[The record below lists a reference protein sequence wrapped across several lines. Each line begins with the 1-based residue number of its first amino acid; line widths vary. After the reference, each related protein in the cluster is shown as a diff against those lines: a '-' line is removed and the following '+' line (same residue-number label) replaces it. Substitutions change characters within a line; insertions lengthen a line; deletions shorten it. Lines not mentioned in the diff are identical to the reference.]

1 MTKFDH
7 RLKRLE
13 GKTGL
18 KKKDFDYWIVS
29 SSPATGIRDIAA
41 GKVPGKMG
49 SRFDPESKN
58 VIIVS
63 AVPRPIKR
71 ASTESARAR
80 QQEISFA
87 KTIDVVDLTDEEL
100 KAEIASIEKEL
111 AK

>member
-1 MTKFDH
+1 LTKFDH

-41 GKVPGKMG
+41 GKISGKMG

-58 VIIVS
+58 MIIVS
-63 AVPRPIKR
+63 AVPRPTKR
-71 ASTESARAR
+71 ALTESARAR

-87 KTIDVVDLTDEEL
+87 KTIDVEDLTDEEL
-100 KAEIASIEKEL
+100 DAELDSIEKEL

>member
-18 KKKDFDYWIVS
+18 KKKAFEYWLINK
-29 SSPATGIRDIAA
+29 SPATGIRDIVA
-41 GKVPGKMG
+41 GKIPGKMG
-49 SRFDPESKN
+49 SRYNPESQN

-63 AVPRPIKR
+63 AVPRSIKR
-71 ASTESARAR
+71 TLTESARAR

-87 KTIDVVDLTDEEL
+87 KTIDAEDLTDEEL
-100 KAEIASIEKEL
+100 DAELASIEKEL